1 MASTATQTAPKVLAQ
16 QLTTATMFT
25 ATSSAQA
32 RLSARAAA
40 LKSMLAQSLSTM
52 KTSAVSLVIF
62 PQTLTLSQARHTIP
76 RPTPATGSSPTQTNC
91 CRTPTPTTSQKPST
105 RQALGQSSCHTQITP
120 TTWTNLMPTA
130 IPSTWLAKSTLGTSI
145 SQQIPVCTSKTQT
158 ATGVHIAK
166 KVSLSNITLAPWRQV
181 ITICLLTTPHPSQ
194 ITQKVLWLTTTTLP
208 SN

>member
-16 QLTTATMFT
+16 QLTIATTSM
-25 ATSSAQA
+25 ATSLAQA
-32 RLSARAAA
+32 RLSAMATA
-40 LKSMLAQSLSTM
+40 LKSTLAQSLSTM

-62 PQTLTLSQARHTIP
+62 PPTPTLSQARHTIP
-76 RPTPATGSSPTQTNC
+76 RPTPAIGSSPTQTNC
-91 CRTPTPTTSQKPST
+91 CRTPTLTTSQKHST

-145 SQQIPVCTSKTQT
+145 SQQIPACTSKTQT
-158 ATGVHIAK
+158 ATGVHTAK
-166 KVSLSNITLAPWRQV
+166 KVSRSSTTQAQKKQV
-181 ITICLLTTPHPSQ
+181 ITICLLMTPHPSQ
-194 ITQKVLWLTTTTLP
+194 ITQKALWLTTTTLP